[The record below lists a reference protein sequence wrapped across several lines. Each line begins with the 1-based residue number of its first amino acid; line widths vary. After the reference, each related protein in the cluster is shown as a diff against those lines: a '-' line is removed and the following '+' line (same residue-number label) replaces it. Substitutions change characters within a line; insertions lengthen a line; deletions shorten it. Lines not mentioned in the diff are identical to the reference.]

1 MKLHVLIL
9 AISSIVLAGCSS
21 IEQSSLSAPISSL
34 ANPIENSFKSIAD
47 SIYYDFD
54 PTTVISKEY
63 RVADGGSFRPMNYD
77 EVVDFAKNAPEAGDT
92 YLDENGNILNI
103 FMKFD
108 GYFRDGYSGK
118 VVIYEAH
125 LTLWENGVFTA
136 KVTDEETTRRGV
148 WYNELSLDS
157 TRGLKLV
164 YPKLKTVVSGS
175 SQTLSEVICSIPDNS
190 TYDFEGRLP
199 FETKNKEDEIQINGY
214 YYSPEVGFYLDD
226 HGITNFKLARLE
238 RDIANAWDPYLV
250 LKNLRTLL
258 LDDKSYEV
266 VKYEIDDIETPGTKT
281 VRVKYKNYSFDKT
294 ITVEE

>member
-1 MKLHVLIL
+1 MKHSFLF
-9 AISSIVLAGCSS
+9 AIANLSLLFGCSS
-21 IEQSSLSAPISSL
+21 PVETESSSIAV
-34 ANPIENSFKSIAD
+34 NPIESSFKSIAD
-47 SIYYDFD
+47 SIHYDFD
-54 PTTVISKEY
+54 PTSVISEENRIK
-63 RVADGGSFRPMNYD
+63 DGDSFRAMNYD
-77 EVVDFAKNAPEAGDT
+77 EVVEYSKNAPGVDED
-92 YLDENGNILNI
+92 YLDADGNKLNV

-136 KVTDEETTRRGV
+136 KVTDEETTRRGA

-157 TRGLKLV
+157 TKGLKLV

-175 SQTLSEVICSIPDNS
+175 SQTLSEVTCSIAENS

-199 FETKNKEDEIQINGY
+199 FETKNKEDEIQLNGY

-281 VRVKYKNYSFDKT
+281 VRVKYKNYSFEKT